1 MHGNDRTDIVK
12 HLLKAHA
19 DVCLKGIP
27 FSIMALA
34 LMADI
39 CPQDDKNRTPLELA
53 EANPLCPSSIL
64 TLLHAAASPT
74 GITEH
79 EWAKSKDEAEAEAK
93 AEAKA
98 SEART
103 MAEAE
108 AKAKGESPWFK
119 TMLLST
125 QQQFMDQIYKIGTL
139 GDSDDIAHEES

>member
-1 MHGNDRTDIVK
+1 MYVYENDRTYIVK
-12 HLLKAHA
+12 HLLQAHA

-27 FSIMALA
+27 FNIMALA

-53 EANPLCPSSIL
+53 EAIPSCPPSIL
-64 TLLHAAASPT
+64 TLLRAAASPT

-79 EWAKSKDEAEAEAK
+79 DLAKSKDE
-93 AEAKA
+93 
-98 SEART
+98 
-103 MAEAE
+103 AEAE

-125 QQQFMDQIYKIGTL
+125 QRQFMDQIHKIGTL
-139 GDSDDIAHEES
+139 EDSDDIAHEES